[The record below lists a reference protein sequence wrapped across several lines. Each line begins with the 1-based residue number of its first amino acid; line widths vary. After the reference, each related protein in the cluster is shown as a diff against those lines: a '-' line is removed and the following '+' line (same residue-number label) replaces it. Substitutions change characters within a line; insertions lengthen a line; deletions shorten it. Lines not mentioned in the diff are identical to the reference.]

1 MIVFEFDT
9 DSGFT
14 RGVIYIGN
22 TTLTDEDKYEQDGI
36 YEQLA
41 AHEAFLDD

>member
-1 MIVFEFDT
+1 MIVFEFST
-9 DSGFT
+9 DDGLGREVFWLGGTSIT
-14 RGVIYIGN
+14 A
-22 TTLTDEDKYEQDGI
+22 EDKAEADNI